1 MTKVMTTPTIVR
13 IHALVRNLP
22 APTEVM
28 RQRIP
33 RQPRGAR
40 QRFDNLVER
49 LACHKN
55 HQELPYPLIPG
66 MPVVRVAGFIT
77 SSSG

>member
-28 RQRIP
+28 RQRIH
-33 RQPRGAR
+33 GSHG
-40 QRFDNLVER
+40 V
-49 LACHKN
+49 
-55 HQELPYPLIPG
+55 
-66 MPVVRVAGFIT
+66 PVSASTIW
-77 SSSG
+77 